1 MTDNVSIVIPC
12 RDDDIEDFSAT
23 LDALNSQALMPSEII
38 IVDSSK
44 SNQIIDFVNECS
56 VKSLINYKRI
66 KPAFAGLSTN
76 IGVEMSNHDLIALLD
91 TKTIPSISWLK
102 DCVELLKKEK
112 VSIVFGNTIF
122 EYSSSFQRSVRAAS
136 YGAVPH
142 ETVPGSLFHK
152 AVATKI
158 KFKENLRAGYD
169 IDWRERVKESF
180 RWHLPNK
187 EYISYRGFPSTIF
200 SLIKKYFIYSFYT
213 GLISSQKKLKD
224 IYFSIILVVT
234 ALIIPRW
241 NLMLD
246 GWDQNSL
253 YIPDITKK
261 YFLSLII
268 LFLMASLVSLFFQ
281 SNFKNTLGYK
291 TLKFLLFI
299 FIFYSVFR
307 WNAEI
312 ALWAEDTA
320 LYIPHITKI
329 FVFIVISISIILRGI
344 IRPIHN
350 EEDLRYLFPLT
361 WLKIGLIGVIMDLA
375 KAPGFIFGSIIGR
388 FSQSKHDI
396 K

>member
-12 RDDDIEDFSAT
+12 RDDNIKNFSAT
-23 LDALNSQALMPSEII
+23 LDAINSQALMPSEII

-44 SNQIIDFVNECS
+44 SNQIMDFVSECS
-56 VKSLINYKRI
+56 VKNLILYKRI
-66 KPAFAGLSTN
+66 KPAFAGFSTN
-76 IGVEMSNHDLIALLD
+76 IGVEMSNHELIALLD
-91 TKTIPSISWLK
+91 TKTVPSISWLK
-102 DCVELLKKEK
+102 DYVEILKKEE

-122 EYSSSFQRSVRAAS
+122 EYSSPFQRAVRAAS

-142 ETVPGSLFHK
+142 ETVPGTLFHK
-152 AVATKI
+152 AIATKI

-169 IDWRERVKESF
+169 IDWRERVKDSF
-180 RWHLPNK
+180 RWHLPDK
-187 EYISYRGFPSTIF
+187 EYISYGDFPNSIF
-200 SLIKKYFIYSFYT
+200 SLIKKYFVYSFYT

-224 IYFSIILVVT
+224 IYFSIILIVT

-261 YFLSLII
+261 YFLSLVI
-268 LFLMASLVSLFFQ
+268 LFLITSLISLFVQ
-281 SNFKNTLGYK
+281 SNLKNSLGYK

-329 FVFIVISISIILRGI
+329 FVITIISISIILRGI

-350 EEDLRYLFPLT
+350 KEHMRYLLPLT
-361 WLKIGLIGVIMDLA
+361 WLKIGLLGVIMDLA
-375 KAPGFIFGSIIGR
+375 KAPGFIFGSIVGR
-388 FSQSKHDI
+388 LSRSMPQT
-396 K
+396 

>member
-12 RDDDIEDFSAT
+12 RDDDIKNFSAA

-44 SNQIIDFVNECS
+44 SNQIMDFVHECS
-56 VKSLINYKRI
+56 VKNLINYKRI

-91 TKTIPSISWLK
+91 TKTVPSISWLE
-102 DCVELLKKEK
+102 DYVELLKKEK

-136 YGAVPH
+136 YGAIPH

-180 RWHLPNK
+180 SWHLPNK

-268 LFLMASLVSLFFQ
+268 LFLMASLVSLFFK
-281 SNFKNTLGYK
+281 SNFKNSLGYK

-329 FVFIVISISIILRGI
+329 FVFLVISISIILRGI

-350 EEDLRYLFPLT
+350 EEDLKYLFPVT

-388 FSQSKHDI
+388 FSQSKPDTE
-396 K
+396 